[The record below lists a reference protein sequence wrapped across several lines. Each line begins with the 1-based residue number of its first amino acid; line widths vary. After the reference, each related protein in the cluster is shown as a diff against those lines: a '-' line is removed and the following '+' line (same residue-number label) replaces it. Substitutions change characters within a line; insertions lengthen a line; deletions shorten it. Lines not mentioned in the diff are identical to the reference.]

1 MAPTTTTTNFRNRVV
16 ILINRRLLLRV
27 LLLLLRLQVESYT
40 VVLHYWRV
48 WASEWE
54 MTLCCTAARKLLLRY
69 VFFIFL
75 NRFFLLPHVPS
86 CASSFSL
93 FFSFMFG
100 LFLTTRRAWK
110 WIGGVCD
117 AMAARQRQNR
127 FSSSSSRAHQPNGQR
142 LTICSSKEKRVN
154 VRWHI
159 VRVVRE
165 NTRNPSREQLNNP
178 PLCAV
183 LCKCNRFDFLF
194 SFSFSW
200 SAI

>member
-1 MAPTTTTTNFRNRVV
+1 MAATTTTTTNFRNRVV
-16 ILINRRLLLRV
+16 ILINRRLLLLR
-27 LLLLLRLQVESYT
+27 LLLRLQVEPYT

-69 VFFIFL
+69 VYFIFL

-110 WIGGVCD
+110 WIGGGCD
-117 AMAARQRQNR
+117 AMAERQRQNR
-127 FSSSSSRAHQPNGQR
+127 FSSSSRAHQPNGQR
-142 LTICSSKEKRVN
+142 LTIRSSKEKKVN

-165 NTRNPSREQLNNP
+165 NTRNPSREQLNKP
-178 PLCAV
+178 PLFAV
-183 LCKCNRFDFLF
+183 LC
-194 SFSFSW
+194 
-200 SAI
+200 